1 MKSEMQTR
9 LEDLSAETE
18 MELGQ
23 IDWSEGLESGVA
35 AYPDFREAAAALTE
49 DDFPE
54 VKFLDDGSII
64 AMRLDE
70 TLPER
75 PRPFEDALA
84 AVDDAWTRA
93 EIEARLT
100 EQADGILA
108 GLQDGATFEDAG
120 LAATSEAALTRSDFI
135 PGAPFSMMAEVFEMD
150 EEGEVR
156 VVSGEAGVV
165 IVRLDAMLEPAQD
178 GQTAQIREALTGQLD
193 QQLSNALFQAFTYD
207 TQVRANPQID
217 QNAVNA
223 VLNSFQ

>member
-1 MKSEMQTR
+1 
-9 LEDLSAETE
+9 

-120 LAATSEAALTRSDFI
+120 LAATLT
-135 PGAPFSMMAEVFEMD
+135 
-150 EEGEVR
+150 
-156 VVSGEAGVV
+156 
-165 IVRLDAMLEPAQD
+165 
-178 GQTAQIREALTGQLD
+178 
-193 QQLSNALFQAFTYD
+193 
-207 TQVRANPQID
+207 
-217 QNAVNA
+217 
-223 VLNSFQ
+223 